1 MTIVVA
7 RVIVRALLHSLWLTT
22 AAALLYAALRPRLA
36 ADLRHRL
43 GGLLLAASPL
53 GAALVALTGGGAAG
67 ASGGLAGNRSL
78 ALGAAA
84 ARALGGVAPGAPAPA
99 LELVV
104 AGLWGLGC
112 GLIASRPLLGL
123 WVLHRVRRG
132 PALPAPWA
140 ARARRL
146 AADLGPRLR
155 FVVVERAEVPFAF
168 GWLFPV
174 VAIPASLL
182 TRLPPEIVEL
192 LIEHELTHLRRHDA
206 LVQWLQRF
214 AEALLFFHPL
224 AWWLSHQVTLER
236 ELACDAE
243 VVARGADRLRY
254 ARALT
259 ELETLRHAGHALA
272 LGAKTSQPGALMQR
286 IQHILAPPP
295 PRRSG
300 AALAGALSVVAAVG
314 ALAMACVDDVESP
327 IEGPTASQAA
337 PLTVAWLPST
347 VTRHRAL
354 LEQTAAEVGVDADV
368 LALMVLV
375 ESGGEPKAVSPTG
388 ARGLLQLMPST
399 AARIAERH
407 RLQLAGEDAL
417 FDPALNLKLGA
428 LHLADLL
435 AEHRGADDPLARA
448 WASYNAGADA
458 LRRHLEQGADL
469 PEETQRYVALLG
481 ALFAERGASE
491 SPAYLAWRRR
501 LGAP

>member
-1 MTIVVA
+1 LWPFVAACLIGVAPVA
-7 RVIVRALLHSLWLTT
+7 RRAF
-22 AAALLYAALRPRLA
+22 AALR
-36 ADLRHRL
+36 L
-43 GGLLLAASPL
+43 GQPF
-53 GAALVALTGGGAAG
+53 TIE
-67 ASGGLAGNRSL
+67 SL
-78 ALGAAA
+78 M
-84 ARALGGVAPGAPAPA
+84 
-99 LELVV
+99 
-104 AGLWGLGC
+104 
-112 GLIASRPLLGL
+112 
-123 WVLHRVRRG
+123 
-132 PALPAPWA
+132 
-140 ARARRL
+140 
-146 AADLGPRLR
+146 
-155 FVVVERAEVPFAF
+155 
-168 GWLFPV
+168 
-174 VAIPASLL
+174 
-182 TRLPPEIVEL
+182 T
-192 LIEHELTHLRRHDA
+192 
-206 LVQWLQRF
+206 
-214 AEALLFFHPL
+214 
-224 AWWLSHQVTLER
+224 
-236 ELACDAE
+236 
-243 VVARGADRLRY
+243 
-254 ARALT
+254 
-259 ELETLRHAGHALA
+259 
-272 LGAKTSQPGALMQR
+272 
-286 IQHILAPPP
+286 
-295 PRRSG
+295 
-300 AALAGALSVVAAVG
+300 VAAVG

-354 LEQTAAEVGVDADV
+354 LEQTAAEVGVDADM

-469 PEETQRYVALLG
+469 PEETERYVALLG